1 MQRKY
6 FIIPVVLVIFLLAA
20 CKGKEVNFLSAEEL
34 HAEYRGNLQKF
45 VLAPIN
51 LNEPEKNNVTFE
63 NFSVRLDPGSNPSS
77 TVNITPSD
85 LSRANAFN
93 ANVEMIFSGGF
104 LNVPTQTRNG
114 ATISSLDGGLYVHS
128 LRRLRYTIRVSKGDS
143 TYLEVF
149 EGIKP

>member
-6 FIIPVVLVIFLLAA
+6 FIFPLLSVIFLLAA
-20 CKGKEVNFLSAEEL
+20 CKGEEVTFLSTEEL
-34 HAEYRGNLQKF
+34 HAEYRGRLQKF

-51 LNEPEKNNVTFE
+51 LNEPEKNNVTID
-63 NFSVRLDPGSNPSS
+63 NFSVRVEPGSNPSS
-77 TVNITPSD
+77 TVNVLPSD
-85 LSRANAFN
+85 PTKANTFN

-114 ATISSLDGGLYVHS
+114 ATISSSDGGLYVHN
-128 LRRLRYTIRVSKGDS
+128 LRRLRYTIRITKGDS
-143 TYLEVF
+143 LYLEVF

>member
-6 FIIPVVLVIFLLAA
+6 FILSILHAIFLLAA
-20 CKGKEVNFLSAEEL
+20 CKGEEVSFLSAEEL
-34 HAEYRGNLQKF
+34 HAEYRGSLQKF

-51 LNEPEKNNVTFE
+51 LNEPEKNNVTFQ

-77 TVNITPSD
+77 SVTVTPAD
-85 LSRANAFN
+85 PTRANGFN

-114 ATISSLDGGLYVHS
+114 ATISSSDGGLYVHN